1 VKPGNIVSFGSSG
14 TFKLIDM
21 DSIYYT
27 HDWEDDE
34 EDEQPT
40 QQPPRPKQ
48 QQQQQQ
54 QPQQRRRRRP
64 VGGMLGDPCPAS
76 LSAHLAGDAAALQL
90 QQQTPASGATAS
102 STAAPQ
108 QQQQKQLNALSFAGT
123 PENMAPE
130 VAPTVL
136 QLAVVLFDLFP
147 LKEGQQVASSTAVA
161 PAQDIWSVGTVLYE
175 LITGRWVILTHCC
188 LTKAQHSCTAA

>member
-1 VKPGNIVSFGSSG
+1 
-14 TFKLIDM
+14 M

-27 HDWEDDE
+27 HDWEEDE

-40 QQPPRPKQ
+40 KGRPQPE
-48 QQQQQQ
+48 QQQQQ

-64 VGGMLGDPCPAS
+64 LGGMRGDPCPAS
-76 LSAHLAGDAAALQL
+76 LSAHLAGNAAALQL
-90 QQQTPASGATAS
+90 QQQTPASDAPGS
-102 STAAPQ
+102 STPAPQ

-130 VAPTVL
+130 VAPRVL

-161 PAQDIWSVGTVLYE
+161 PAQDIWSTGTVLYE
-175 LITGRWVILTHCC
+175 LITGR
-188 LTKAQHSCTAA
+188 

>member
-1 VKPGNIVSFGSSG
+1 MCVCRDVKPGNIVSFGSSG

-40 QQPPRPKQ
+40 QAAPPAEQQPP
-48 QQQQQQ
+48 

-64 VGGMLGDPCPAS
+64 LGGMRGDPCPAS

-90 QQQTPASGATAS
+90 QQQTPNSAATSS
-102 STAAPQ
+102 STAAPKQ
-108 QQQQKQLNALSFAGT
+108 QQQQLNALSFAGT

-161 PAQDIWSVGTVLYE
+161 PAQDIWSTGTVLYE
-175 LITGRWVILTHCC
+175 LITGRWVPPHIH
-188 LTKAQHSCTAA
+188 